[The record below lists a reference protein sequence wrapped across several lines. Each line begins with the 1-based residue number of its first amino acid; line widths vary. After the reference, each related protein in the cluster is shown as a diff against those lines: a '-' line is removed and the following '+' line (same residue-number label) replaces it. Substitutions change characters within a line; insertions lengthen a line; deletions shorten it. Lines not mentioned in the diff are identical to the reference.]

1 VGITF
6 VISTHGET
14 AMLTEVTEYDRHNQP
29 YSDIGLIRVTF
40 PDGSHFKGTCSIVG
54 QNDILTAT
62 HMVYSP
68 DHGGW
73 ASEYSFYFGADY
85 NNQTHQFED
94 YGFKYTPS
102 KWEVI
107 AWPEQAFA
115 DSDNGSMSFTETQYD
130 TALVGV
136 NDAIGD
142 TLGWLGM
149 SSGYNDACLAEAVG
163 YPDDATG
170 MMHDTVYIDKNQNS
184 DVYTSDYMVM
194 GSGSSGGPLLMD
206 DYVVGVKSTTIA
218 WADIGHV
225 FDDLVVGMNN
235 NDSLLSQINPPAP
248 TYPVTTSQSDPP
260 TQKSEVD
267 FTPDEGTIAYFLLEI
282 SNPMQVDASVHYS
295 TRDGSAKAGSDYIA
309 TSGIATINAG
319 ETYTTIP
326 VQILEDNLV
335 EGDETFYLAVTN
347 PVNGVFG
354 NSEVELLAQRTI
366 HDINNSLL
374 TQAQAFSC
382 SKSVAEIDYS
392 DNPNVLSLDSGEH
405 WSDTELT
412 YSFNTS
418 IPAEYYDYS
427 GDKSLTDNWHQLNSD
442 EKAVVY
448 NTLNF
453 LELTTSLSFTEVPGT
468 QGDLRFNVVEI
479 ADENVHSFA
488 FYPGSDIGG
497 DVFIGLDAHEKNE
510 FSPGDYSYQSIVHE
524 IGHAVGLKHPF
535 EAPAIDSEYENNTY
549 TVMSYTPGRNSFPDF
564 SYANG
569 SLSATYEDAYCTS
582 YMSYDVKALQHIYGA
597 NTQINT
603 GDDTYSLLFANRE
616 YFTVWDGGG
625 IDTIDEADASGPS
638 IINLKSGSL
647 SSLDIHDIDTQIK
660 QTTAW
665 YHEQGVTGSDD
676 WVQSVYTDISENLY
690 TGENNFSILPG
701 VYIENVITGAAND
714 SVYDNEVDNNIATG
728 GGDDRIY
735 LTEGGF
741 DTVDGGA
748 GNDKLYVDDS
758 QADVQMETQQD
769 GSILLLGSYF
779 AANITGIEQVIFS
792 DSIFDIA

>member
-1 VGITF
+1 
-6 VISTHGET
+6 
-14 AMLTEVTEYDRHNQP
+14 
-29 YSDIGLIRVTF
+29 
-40 PDGSHFKGTCSIVG
+40 
-54 QNDILTAT
+54 
-62 HMVYSP
+62 
-68 DHGGW
+68 
-73 ASEYSFYFGADY
+73 
-85 NNQTHQFED
+85 
-94 YGFKYTPS
+94 
-102 KWEVI
+102 
-107 AWPEQAFA
+107 
-115 DSDNGSMSFTETQYD
+115 
-130 TALVGV
+130 
-136 NDAIGD
+136 
-142 TLGWLGM
+142 
-149 SSGYNDACLAEAVG
+149 
-163 YPDDATG
+163 
-170 MMHDTVYIDKNQNS
+170 
-184 DVYTSDYMVM
+184 
-194 GSGSSGGPLLMD
+194 
-206 DYVVGVKSTTIA
+206 
-218 WADIGHV
+218 
-225 FDDLVVGMNN
+225 
-235 NDSLLSQINPPAP
+235 
-248 TYPVTTSQSDPP
+248 
-260 TQKSEVD
+260 
-267 FTPDEGTIAYFLLEI
+267 
-282 SNPMQVDASVHYS
+282 MQVDASVHYS

-326 VQILEDNLV
+326 VQILEDDLV

-347 PVNGVFG
+347 PVNGIFG

-427 GDKSLTDNWHQLNSD
+427 GDKSLTDNWHPLNSD

-448 NTLNF
+448 NALNF
-453 LELTTSLSFTEVPGT
+453 LESTTSLSFTE
-468 QGDLRFNVVEI
+468 
-479 ADENVHSFA
+479 
-488 FYPGSDIGG
+488 
-497 DVFIGLDAHEKNE
+497 VFIGLDAHEKNE
-510 FSPGDYSYQSIVHE
+510 FSLGDYSYQTIVHE

-535 EAPAIDSEYENNTY
+535 EAPAIDTEYESNTY

-582 YMSYDVKALQHIYGA
+582 YMSYDVEALQHIYAA
-597 NTQINT
+597 NTQANT

-625 IDTIDEADASGPS
+625 IDTIDVADASGTS

-647 SSLDIHDIDTQIK
+647 SSLDIHDIDTQTE
-660 QTTAW
+660 QTIAW
-665 YHEQGVTGSDD
+665 YHEQGVTQNDD
-676 WVQSVYTDISENLY
+676 WVQNVYTDISENLY

-714 SVYDNEVDNNIATG
+714 SIYDNGVDNNIATG
-728 GGDDRIY
+728 GGDDKIY

-741 DTVDGGA
+741 DAVDGGA

-758 QADVQMETQQD
+758 QADVQMETRQD

-792 DSIFDIA
+792 DGIFDIA